1 MLVLF
6 ALLVV
11 ANLKVVLVLVLV
23 VANLHVVLLK
33 NWGNWHNFWLTLMF
47 LGEIEFTGAVCV
59 HGDDG
64 ANEFGGSRGGGVG
77 GDGGGGGGHLT

>member
-47 LGEIEFTGAVCV
+47 LGEI
-59 HGDDG
+59 
-64 ANEFGGSRGGGVG
+64 
-77 GDGGGGGGHLT
+77 